1 MNSLL
6 SKLRHSKFAPIYA
19 GILGALLP
27 FSLAPYHCW
36 PLALVCIA
44 LFADLLPQ
52 QTPKQALLRGWSFGT
67 GLWGVGVSWLFVSI
81 HEYGYTPAWLASL
94 MVLFVAI
101 VMGSF
106 TGLMAYLYRR
116 FNLDKH
122 ALLTFAPLF
131 IIFEWLKTWLFTG
144 FPWLFTGYAFI
155 DSVLVA
161 YAPILGVFGVGL
173 LAVVSAQCLLM
184 IAKYQQKAWSYAALI
199 SLIWGVGYGLQY
211 VTWTKSDY
219 KQGLSVSI
227 VQGNIPQDVKWQM
240 EWRDKTLAIYE
251 QLSKSEWGQDVVIW
265 PEAAI
270 PMFQYEAND
279 FLIKINNT
287 ATASNTAFVTG
298 IPYADLENINKQGIP
313 PFYNS
318 IAALGAGNGLYFKQR
333 LVPFGEYVPFE
344 SWLRGVLPFFNLEMS
359 SFSAGNPQQSSL
371 IVKDHKLAAAI
382 CYEIAYP
389 EITRRNAAKADFI
402 TTLSNDGWFGTSTG
416 PHQHLQMV
424 QMRALETGKWIIR
437 ATNTGISGFI
447 SPKGTIVKKAPQFK
461 RTVLRGHVYPVKGQT
476 PFSRLGNW
484 PILIFCFGIL
494 IISFWRCRRI

>member
-1 MNSLL
+1 
-6 SKLRHSKFAPIYA
+6 
-19 GILGALLP
+19 
-27 FSLAPYHCW
+27 
-36 PLALVCIA
+36 
-44 LFADLLPQ
+44 
-52 QTPKQALLRGWSFGT
+52 
-67 GLWGVGVSWLFVSI
+67 
-81 HEYGYTPAWLASL
+81 
-94 MVLFVAI
+94 
-101 VMGSF
+101 
-106 TGLMAYLYRR
+106 
-116 FNLDKH
+116 
-122 ALLTFAPLF
+122 
-131 IIFEWLKTWLFTG
+131 
-144 FPWLFTGYAFI
+144 
-155 DSVLVA
+155 
-161 YAPILGVFGVGL
+161 
-173 LAVVSAQCLLM
+173 
-184 IAKYQQKAWSYAALI
+184 
-199 SLIWGVGYGLQY
+199 
-211 VTWTKSDY
+211 WTKSDY
-219 KQGLSVSI
+219 QQGLSVSI

-287 ATASNTAFVTG
+287 ATATNTAFVTG

-371 IVKDHKLAAAI
+371 IVKDYKLAAAI

-389 EITRRNAAKADFI
+389 EITRRNAEKADFI